1 MRFLSSLK
9 GLVLNVR
16 SFLGNTDAKMQLATE
31 EAARIWLNTAIPA
44 VPVWSGAS
52 RATFQQ
58 LADAVGV
65 DVPIDVKPNAP
76 NRVALG
82 RLNSRGGIE
91 RDGNGRWRF
100 YYENNLR
107 YLAANETRSVS
118 VGQYGVKWGLIEPT
132 PYNFQAA
139 ARAAVQAYAKTVTL
153 PRIEITT
160 V

>member
-1 MRFLSSLK
+1 MRFRNSLK
-9 GLVLNVR
+9 GLVLNVKAFFG
-16 SFLGNTDAKMQLATE
+16 SSDARMRLATE
-31 EAARIWLNTAIPA
+31 EAARIWLNAAIPA

-65 DVPIDVKPNAP
+65 PVPIDVAPNAP
-76 NRVALG
+76 NRVAIG
-82 RLNSRGGIE
+82 RFNSRGGIE
-91 RDGNGRWRF
+91 RSGEGKWRF

-107 YLAANETRSVS
+107 YLAANETRTVNR
-118 VGQYGVKWGLIEPT
+118 GEYGVKWGLIEPT
-132 PYNFQAA
+132 PYNYRDA
-139 ARAAVQAYAKTVTL
+139 ARRAVQAYAKTVTL

>member
-1 MRFLSSLK
+1 MKFLSSLK
-9 GLVLNVR
+9 GFVLNAKAFFG
-16 SFLGNTDAKMQLATE
+16 SSDAKMRLSTE
-31 EAARIWLNTAIPA
+31 EAARIWLGVAIPA

-52 RATFQQ
+52 RATFQH

-65 DVPIDVKPNAP
+65 PVPIDTAPNAP
-76 NRVALG
+76 NRVAIG

-91 RDGNGRWRF
+91 RDGNGKWRF

-118 VGQYGVKWGLIEPT
+118 VGEYGVKWGLLEPT
-132 PYNFQAA
+132 PYNYREA
-139 ARAAVQAYAKTVTL
+139 ARKAVEAYAKTVTL

>member
-1 MRFLSSLK
+1 MKFRSSLK
-9 GLVLNVR
+9 GLLLNVKAFFG
-16 SFLGNTDAKMQLATE
+16 SSDAKMRLATE
-31 EAARIWLNTAIPA
+31 EAARIWLKAAIPA

-65 DVPIDVKPNAP
+65 SVPIDVAAGAP

-91 RDGNGRWRF
+91 RDGNGSWRF

-118 VGQYGVKWGLIEPT
+118 RGEYGVKWGLIEPT
-132 PYNFQAA
+132 PYNYREA
-139 ARAAVQAYAKTVTL
+139 ARQAVRAYAKTVTL